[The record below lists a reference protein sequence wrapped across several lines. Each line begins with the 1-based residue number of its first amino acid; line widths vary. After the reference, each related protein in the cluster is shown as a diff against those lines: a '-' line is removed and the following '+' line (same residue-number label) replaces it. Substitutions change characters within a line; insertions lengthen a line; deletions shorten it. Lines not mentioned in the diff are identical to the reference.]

1 MMYTMTIEHE
11 MIVRE
16 GYAAIN
22 PSLIPQ
28 SKWITVLTA
37 ESDDLETLHHVAK
50 SIDETRLKR
59 PSVTIVDEN
68 GVRQRFSW
76 GGPRDENHPMS
87 KKLSDWNKKLKEI
100 FPPVSEDE
108 YNEGGE

>member
-1 MMYTMTIEHE
+1 
-11 MIVRE
+11 
-16 GYAAIN
+16 
-22 PSLIPQ
+22 
-28 SKWITVLTA
+28 
-37 ESDDLETLHHVAK
+37 
-50 SIDETRLKR
+50 
-59 PSVTIVDEN
+59 VDEN